1 MLVCTRHR
9 KNRQGEKKVNC
20 IQLHPKVW
28 GKKIPP
34 PAKTEKIITHSVLE
48 LNFFTYTAKCFPIRI
63 ELDISENQGM
73 HRLKKEFVGTAV
85 LQSKRD
91 AENLGPIRRVCVPG
105 PESCVKSVALHCP
118 RSEARILRGSAK
130 KKLLKASRNAK
141 SNFQNGQIL
150 SQCKSP

>member
-1 MLVCTRHR
+1 MHETQKKSPGGKKSKLHTAAP
-9 KNRQGEKKVNC
+9 QSMGE
-20 IQLHPKVW
+20 
-28 GKKIPP
+28 KIPP

-118 RSEARILRGSAK
+118 RSEA
-130 KKLLKASRNAK
+130 
-141 SNFQNGQIL
+141 
-150 SQCKSP
+150 